1 MRVQTPP
8 GAHDRRRLTSP
19 PKMTGWAAE
28 RRARSAASSAH
39 CASFPATSMLVRV
52 FRWAVHTSTPS
63 RVVTHSHL
71 RRSGHCPEL
80 LVETSE
86 EYRAYREGVR
96 REIDEWHRRNG
107 DEGAGKMGRRK
118 GRGSVG
124 S

>member
-1 MRVQTPP
+1 MDTDVVKTLRPYRCPYANCTFKP
-8 GAHDRRRLTSP
+8 D
-19 PKMTGWAAE
+19 
-28 RRARSAASSAH
+28 
-39 CASFPATSMLVRV
+39 C
-52 FRWAVHTSTPS
+52 RWENLK
-63 RVVTHSHL
+63 RHL

>member
-1 MRVQTPP
+1 M
-8 GAHDRRRLTSP
+8 D
-19 PKMTGWAAE
+19 TGVVKTL
-28 RRARSAASSAH
+28 R
-39 CASFPATSMLVRV
+39 PY
-52 FRWAVHTSTPS
+52 RWPYANCTFKPDC
-63 RVVTHSHL
+63 RWENLKRHL